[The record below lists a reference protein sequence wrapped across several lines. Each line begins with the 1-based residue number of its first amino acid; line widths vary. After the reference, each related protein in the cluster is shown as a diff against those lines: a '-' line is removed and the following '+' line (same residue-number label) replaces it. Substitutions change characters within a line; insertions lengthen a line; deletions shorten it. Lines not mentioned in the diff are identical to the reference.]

1 MVHDMLN
8 KSRGAEPLACKALKK
23 GVVFKD
29 NTLYTPMKPEI
40 LRGEIEMLRQ
50 LDGRQFCLKLIAI
63 YETPKVIYMI
73 TEYCGGGEMM
83 EYVGSLK
90 EDLTTEDV
98 SRIAFQLLSALNH
111 CAKNQVLH
119 RDIKPE
125 NIMFQDPSQGSP
137 LRLIDFGSGTLDLPD
152 RKEEDKHTTFAGT
165 AFYTSPELFQRA
177 YDQLTDVWSAG
188 VVLYVLVAGYPA
200 DVLQKAFNLLQ
211 SSKRDLKTLPGMPDN
226 MPESYYELLA
236 AALTYKPNLRK
247 SAAELLE
254 FEFTQF
260 HKHQDDEQILSLE
273 QVAAAAASADL
284 PVGEASRVRR
294 QGSVSLRGSVS
305 RHNMFLGFKRFER
318 SLTALLAALL
328 SKKELDALVT
338 KLKIRAAQQH
348 SSEPEGPSSF
358 SDQNNKQLAVISMEE
373 LRELIREVADGNQI
387 FETMSKLENAEVYS
401 SFAYHFDLLFDF
413 SKEGGDARG
422 FARSGSTRSDT
433 NRRLSR
439 RDRQSIRQLASSAVD
454 EDYSTSS
461 MRELSRGLALQ
472 GNNRDEKKSKISVS
486 VSAGNLFGLQ

>member
-1 MVHDMLN
+1 MGGCQSTGAGSNIIEKSDGGEEEYHKRFLEDALLGAGEFGEVKMVHDMLN

-40 LRGEIEMLRQ
+40 LRGEIEMLRK

-137 LRLIDFGSGTLDLPD
+137 LRLIDFGSGTLDSPD
-152 RKEEDKHTTFAGT
+152 RKEDDKHTTFAGT

-226 MPESYYELLA
+226 MPDSYYELLA
-236 AALTYKPNLRK
+236 AALTYKPKLRK
-247 SAAELLE
+247 TAAELLQ
-254 FEFTQF
+254 FEFTKF
-260 HKHQDDEQILSLE
+260 HKQQDAEQTLSLE
-273 QVAAAAASADL
+273 QVAAAAASAEF
-284 PVGEASRVRR
+284 PSGEASRIRR

-328 SKKELDALVT
+328 SKKELDTLVT
-338 KLKIRAAQQH
+338 KLKNRVAQQN
-348 SSEPEGPSSF
+348 SSEPEGPSLLFEQS
-358 SDQNNKQLAVISMEE
+358 NKQLAVISMEE
-373 LRELIREVADGNQI
+373 LKQLIREVADGNQ
-387 FETMSKLENAEVYS
+387 M
-401 SFAYHFDLLFDF
+401 
-413 SKEGGDARG
+413 
-422 FARSGSTRSDT
+422 
-433 NRRLSR
+433 
-439 RDRQSIRQLASSAVD
+439 
-454 EDYSTSS
+454 
-461 MRELSRGLALQ
+461 
-472 GNNRDEKKSKISVS
+472 
-486 VSAGNLFGLQ
+486 